1 MTLKERSQ
9 LVELLIQHRLRDPK
23 RMQEASQKIDN
34 LRRKTRGEGSV
45 EIIRRFRGKI

>member
-9 LVELLIQHRLRDPK
+9 LVELLVQHRLRDPK
-23 RMQEASQKIDN
+23 RMLEASQKIDH
-34 LRRKTRGEGSV
+34 LRRKTRGESSV